1 MTLKFCKWFENT
13 RFKIPRQRDELHLSD
28 NPTGTVLADPIGD
41 NSVDA
46 TRVPVIGTTR
56 GHPRPSRVR
65 LSVRGGGQ
73 NALFRR
79 MRFSVECAFPHLR
92 KRGVGS
98 RKSAFWQVGSRKS
111 ASCTLGLTEKRTLAR
126 APGTRLTKRRTLA
139 VLELA
144 ECAFP

>member
-1 MTLKFCKWFENT
+1 MTRGRLTLKFCKWFENT

-28 NPTGTVLADPIGD
+28 NPTGTVLADLVGD
-41 NSVDA
+41 NSVGT

-56 GHPRPSRVR
+56 GHPPPIQSAPFRDVK
-65 LSVRGGGQ
+65 LQ

-79 MRFSVECAFPHLR
+79 VRFFSPAQTR
-92 KRGVGS
+92 R
-98 RKSAFWQVGSRKS
+98 R
-111 ASCTLGLTEKRTLAR
+111 LTEKRILRVGPHGKAHFGR
-126 APGTRLTKRRTLA
+126 APGARLTKRRTLA